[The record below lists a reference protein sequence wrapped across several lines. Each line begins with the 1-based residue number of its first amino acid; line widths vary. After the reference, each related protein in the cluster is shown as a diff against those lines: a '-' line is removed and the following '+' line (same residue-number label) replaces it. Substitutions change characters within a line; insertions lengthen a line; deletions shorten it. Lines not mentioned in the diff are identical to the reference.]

1 MVLKLL
7 SSRSK
12 KKMVESEIKSL
23 IGKLEDRY
31 EFGTVLTVKGDK
43 DVICHLLRLL

>member
-1 MVLKLL
+1 
-7 SSRSK
+7 
-12 KKMVESEIKSL
+12 MVESEIKSL